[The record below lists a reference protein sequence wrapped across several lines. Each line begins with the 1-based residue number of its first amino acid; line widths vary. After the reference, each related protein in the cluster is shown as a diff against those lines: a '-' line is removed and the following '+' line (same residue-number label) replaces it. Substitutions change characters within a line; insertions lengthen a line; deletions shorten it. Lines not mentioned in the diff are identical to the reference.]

1 MLVLSLTLCGWQAKF
16 KLPYPQQPFV
26 DHNLVMKEMQ
36 SQQFVRKIHFLGVV
50 TLQSK
55 PKPTMAYRSMGWL
68 LPYSMAGLFISA
80 IAVLPQAVSFT
91 HVNQCHFFTGRTSDV
106 QDL

>member
-1 MLVLSLTLCGWQAKF
+1 MLALSLTLCGWQAKF

-50 TLQSK
+50 AFQSK
-55 PKPTMAYRSMGWL
+55 AKPTMAV
-68 LPYSMAGLFISA
+68 ALFNGRPFHQRHCS
-80 IAVLPQAVSFT
+80 IASGCFFYTCLCVIFSLVL
-91 HVNQCHFFTGRTSDV
+91 SDV